1 MKVNKHGAIQVLCSK
16 LLETFRFYDENDY
29 EYEIFSIVSI
39 ARAWGNVILAG
50 KRGSSR
56 HSTTSFSES
65 VVVAETSYQML
76 EVLPFCNRE
85 RSQPPSITKTVLT
98 FLVKKS
104 TMKLSGVYIF

>member
-1 MKVNKHGAIQVLCSK
+1 M
-16 LLETFRFYDENDY
+16 
-29 EYEIFSIVSI
+29 VSI
-39 ARAWGNVILAG
+39 ARAWDSVILAG

-76 EVLPFCNRE
+76 EVLPFCNLE
-85 RSQPPSITKTVLT
+85 RAQPSSITITVLT

-104 TMKLSGVYIF
+104 TIKNSGVSIF